1 MNFSQYMNEWLY
13 GNDGYYAKYREIGK
27 EGDFYTAVSSSQ
39 FFGGSIAKE
48 IINLI
53 EKGKFSEK
61 VTICEIG
68 AHKGYLISDVIQF
81 IYTLKPELLET
92 LSFVVIERFER
103 LQEEQRRYF
112 QTAFGDA
119 IQIGI
124 LSSLSQ
130 FQSEETIF
138 IANELFDAFPCE
150 LYYKGKIAVVSNHN
164 IEFIKRDSYID
175 EVAKKYGKEKGEIAI
190 GYYQFAK
197 EMAESSKKFQF
208 ITFDYG
214 DKEPRLDFS
223 IRIYHKHRVYP
234 LFEEGLDISSL
245 FKKSDI
251 TYDVDFQFLEDEFR
265 KAGIEMVEYKTQ
277 MRALVD
283 FGLIELLELLHS
295 KVSEKVYLSELNR
308 AKILIDPAFMGERFK
323 MMRFEKR

>member
-1 MNFSQYMNEWLY
+1 MNFSSYMNEWLY

-53 EKGKFSEK
+53 EKGKFSEN

-103 LQEEQRRYF
+103 LQEEQRNYF
-112 QTAFGDA
+112 QTAFGDT

-164 IEFIKRDSYID
+164 IEFVKRDSYVD
-175 EVAKKYGKEKGEIAI
+175 EVAKRYGKEKGEIAT

-265 KAGIEMVEYKTQ
+265 RAGIEMVEYKTQ

-308 AKILIDPAFMGERFK
+308 VKILIDPAFMGERFK
-323 MMRFEKR
+323 MVRFEKK

>member
-1 MNFSQYMNEWLY
+1 MNFSSYMNEWLY

-53 EKGKFSEK
+53 EKGKFSEH

-103 LQEEQRRYF
+103 LQEEQKNYF
-112 QTAFGDA
+112 KTAFGDT

-164 IEFIKRDSYID
+164 IEFVKRDSYID
-175 EVAKKYGKEKGEIAI
+175 EVAKRYGKERGEIAT

-223 IRIYHKHRVYP
+223 IRIYYKHKVYP
-234 LFEEGLDISSL
+234 LFEEGLDIASL

-265 KAGIEMVEYKTQ
+265 RAGIEMVEYKTQ

-308 AKILIDPAFMGERFK
+308 VKILIDPAFMGERFK
-323 MMRFEKR
+323 MVRFEKQ